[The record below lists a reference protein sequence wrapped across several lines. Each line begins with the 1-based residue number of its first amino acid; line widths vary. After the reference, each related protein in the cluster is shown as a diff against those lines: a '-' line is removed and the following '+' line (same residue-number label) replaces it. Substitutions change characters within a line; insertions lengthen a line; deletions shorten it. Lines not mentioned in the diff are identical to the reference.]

1 MISHLLLKGPWVQSS
16 RYRDFSWTNRQMGGC
31 VDVFDG
37 EPKSTGA
44 LGSQLRR
51 NVDRLPLEEIE
62 KSVGH

>member
-1 MISHLLLKGPWVQSS
+1 MQSS